1 MGKKQK
7 LGRGDIIFFYP
18 NKFYQRIIAYFDGKY
33 CHCGIYL
40 GDNQIASV
48 GFRGLTIENLDNYKN
63 NKFDIFEIKDISTT
77 KKEAIIKHFLGLMP
91 IVKYDFFGVLNFIF
105 RCFWNI
111 PQRFYCSEAIAYS
124 LYCNGFVLEKLE
136 LSPLE
141 LSNQDILIKK

>member
-105 RCFWNI
+105 RWFWNI